1 LPIRSVDG
9 TVMDLWTFV
18 RGDERVAVRVSGWL
32 LTSNAHRDMVIELA
46 RAGEGIAWIL
56 DWTNRDDLAAGR
68 LVRALADW
76 ESPEAPPVNLM
87 YRPSVRRIVRVR
99 VFMEFVTEAFREI
112 ESARKA
118 RVVSGPRPAWL
129 KRPYGHASASAKRS
143 A

>member
-1 LPIRSVDG
+1 
-9 TVMDLWTFV
+9 
-18 RGDERVAVRVSGWL
+18 
-32 LTSNAHRDMVIELA
+32 MVIELA